1 MIIIQMSGGL
11 GNQMFQYALY
21 LKLKK
26 LGHDVKFDDRTEYDR
41 PEVRPIQLSAFGIRY
56 PAATHDEVIDIT
68 DGSMKLRDRIRRRL
82 TGRKTAEYA
91 ENGTCYDPL
100 VMNRDPA
107 YLVGNFQSERYF
119 ADIEGE
125 VRKAFQFD
133 PEIISD
139 EIKEWEK
146 RITADD
152 AAAIHIRRGDYLNA
166 KDVYGDICTDEYYD
180 AAIDVILKK
189 HPDTVFYLFSND
201 HEWSDMFMGRH
212 KDIPMHSVKCS
223 TEYTGY
229 LDMYLMSKCKGH
241 IIANSSFS
249 WWGAWLCSDSQK
261 EVIAP
266 KVWLNNGKCADIH
279 TDDMILIDKGGI
291 IFDKESEDV

>member
-1 MIIIQMSGGL
+1 
-11 GNQMFQYALY
+11 
-21 LKLKK
+21 
-26 LGHDVKFDDRTEYDR
+26 
-41 PEVRPIQLSAFGIRY
+41 
-56 PAATHDEVIDIT
+56 
-68 DGSMKLRDRIRRRL
+68 
-82 TGRKTAEYA
+82 
-91 ENGTCYDPL
+91 
-100 VMNRDPA
+100 
-107 YLVGNFQSERYF
+107 
-119 ADIEGE
+119 
-125 VRKAFQFD
+125 
-133 PEIISD
+133 
-139 EIKEWEK
+139 
-146 RITADD
+146 
-152 AAAIHIRRGDYLNA
+152 
-166 KDVYGDICTDEYYD
+166 
-180 AAIDVILKK
+180 
-189 HPDTVFYLFSND
+189 
-201 HEWSDMFMGRH
+201 MFMGRH